1 MKLKDKL
8 VITNCDIISP
18 FEEKA
23 NAEILIDKG
32 KIIGIGTTGDF
43 SKNGNIINAE
53 GRIVSPG
60 FIDVHIQG
68 AGGADVLD
76 GTYDG
81 LSAISTTCAKF
92 GVTGFLATTVF
103 RPDGDNRHLSNVC
116 ECTRKNLG
124 GAHLLGIHLE
134 GPFITPEK
142 KGMIKSDCI
151 CEPSEKVLDE
161 ILKITEGNLRIM
173 TIAPELE
180 NVTTIIKSL
189 IKNGVVASFGHSNAA
204 YEQTVKGIV
213 SGISHVTHLFNA
225 MPSMHHR
232 EPGPIPAIFEDGN
245 ITAQIIFD
253 GVHIHP
259 AMLKFVTKILGEE
272 RFVVITDGMQAMGLP
287 DGKYVYNYLEYESK
301 NGTARYL
308 DGTLIGTSL
317 GMSQLVE
324 RCIKLSDNTLRTA
337 IRAASFNP
345 AYVLGIESKKGSIE
359 VGKDADIVILNKDF
373 SVWKTIINGKIVYE
387 E

>member
-1 MKLKDKL
+1 LIDKL
-8 VITNCDIISP
+8 IITNCDIISP

-32 KIIGIGTTGDF
+32 KIIKIGLTGDF
-43 SKNGNIINAE
+43 SKKGNIIDAD

-103 RPDGDNRHLSNVC
+103 RPNGDNRHLSNVC
-116 ECTRKNLG
+116 ECTGKNLG
-124 GAHLLGIHLE
+124 GAQFLGIHLE
-134 GPFITPEK
+134 GPFIAPEK

-161 ILKITEGNLRIM
+161 ILKITEGNLRLM

-180 NVTTIIKSL
+180 NGMTIIKSL
-189 IKNGVVASFGHSNAA
+189 VKSGVAASFGHSNAT
-204 YEQTVKGIV
+204 YEQTVEGIV

-225 MPSMHHR
+225 MPLMHHR

-245 ITAQIIFD
+245 ITTQIIFD

-259 AMLKFVTKILGEE
+259 PVLKFATKILGEK

-287 DGKYVYNYLEYESK
+287 DGKYVYNSLEYESK
-301 NGTARYL
+301 NGTARYF

-317 GMSQLVE
+317 GMCQLVE
-324 RCIKLSDNTLRTA
+324 RCVKLSDNTLRTA

-359 VGKDADIVILNKDF
+359 IGKDADIVILNKDL

>member
-1 MKLKDKL
+1 LNDKL
-8 VITNCDIISP
+8 IITNCDIITP
-18 FEEKA
+18 FEEKS
-23 NAEILIDKG
+23 NAEILIEKG
-32 KIIGIGTTGDF
+32 KIVGVGTTGNF
-43 SKNGNIINAE
+43 SKQGNIINANR
-53 GRIVSPG
+53 RIVAPG

-76 GTYDG
+76 GTYDS
-81 LSAISTTCAKF
+81 LSAISKTCAKF

-103 RPDGDNRHLSNVC
+103 RPNGDNTHLNNVSKYI
-116 ECTRKNLG
+116 RKELE
-124 GAHLLGIHLE
+124 GAQLLGIHLE
-134 GPFITPEK
+134 GPFISSEK

-161 ILKITEGNLRIM
+161 ILKITEGNLRLM

-180 NVTTIIKSL
+180 NGTTIIKSL
-189 IKNGVVASFGHSNAA
+189 VKSGVAASFGHSNAT
-204 YEQTVKGIV
+204 YEQTVEGIV

-225 MPSMHHR
+225 MPLMHHR

-245 ITAQIIFD
+245 ITTQIIFD

-259 AMLKFVTKILGEE
+259 PVLKFATKILGEK

-287 DGKYVYNYLEYESK
+287 DGKYVYNSLEYESK
-301 NGTARYL
+301 NGTARYF

-317 GMSQLVE
+317 GMCQLVE
-324 RCIKLSDNTLRTA
+324 RCVKLSDNTLRTA

-359 VGKDADIVILNKDF
+359 IGKDADIVILNKDL